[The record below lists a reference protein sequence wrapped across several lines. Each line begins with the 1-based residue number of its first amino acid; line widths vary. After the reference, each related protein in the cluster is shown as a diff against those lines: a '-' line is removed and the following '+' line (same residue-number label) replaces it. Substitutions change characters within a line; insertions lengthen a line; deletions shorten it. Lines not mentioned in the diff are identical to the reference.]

1 MYSWTTRCHRFECGQ
16 TNGLLILLTRPLQ
29 TNFSGFNFWRVSNN
43 LFVQKILMRCGA
55 IASSNWRGVSAYPDM
70 VITPCPHPLFNQNNS
85 RTCLTS
91 SRLFRF
97 DCLASCF
104 FIRNRSAYRTC
115 SHISQHNAGVL
126 QFLHM
131 SYNNDCNSKTATYP
145 QNLYSG
151 GLIARKSSTY
161 ATSLSLTVLCEAKLN
176 RFWPN

>member
-1 MYSWTTRCHRFECGQ
+1 M
-16 TNGLLILLTRPLQ
+16 
-29 TNFSGFNFWRVSNN
+29 
-43 LFVQKILMRCGA
+43 
-55 IASSNWRGVSAYPDM
+55 SAYPDM

-126 QFLHM
+126 QKERH
-131 SYNNDCNSKTATYP
+131 DCNSKTATYP

-176 RFWPN
+176 RF